1 MDIPEFAHAM
11 EDALIGYYVN
21 TSNQGEE
28 AFLRNTKYTAFF
40 MVEMAKRWAE
50 RKYDFRRLNREVTIE
65 ETVEKSMKATEKYFQ
80 RQERKRAPEA
90 LRETNAAADEL
101 FAYLEKKPKAEEK
114 PEQKSDEPSS
124 DAKSKEAQEEVSEP
138 AKDPVPA
145 PSPSTF
151 GGAAIEH
158 EDHYPVITPEEFAK
172 IKR

>member
-1 MDIPEFAHAM
+1 M

-90 LRETNAAADEL
+90 LRETNADAEEL
-101 FAYLEKKPKAEEK
+101 FAYLQVEPKAEEK

-124 DAKSKEAQEEVSEP
+124 DAKPKEAQEEVPEK

-145 PSPSTF
+145 PSTF
-151 GGAAIEH
+151 GGAAAKH
-158 EDHYPVITPEEFAK
+158 EDHETYPVISPEEFAK
-172 IKR
+172 IPPH